1 MTPTGLGCD
10 PRDPG
15 SVAARRRLLL
25 ARETG
30 LMAAAAVVS
39 AAQVRVRAELAEIA
53 AALDAAE
60 GSVEH
65 GLHVRSLAAEVALVE
80 QVGQSVAEG
89 LLQEAV
95 TAVREFP
102 GLVDALGAGAV
113 SEAQL
118 RVLTE
123 AGLSVSHV
131 NAGEQTARRA
141 AFVRVMLA
149 EVVARVL
156 PPRALRVAAARVA
169 ESLTQESVCERFA
182 RARKTRYVSVT
193 EAENGMC
200 LLRARLPLIE
210 GKAIADRLR
219 KQAKAVIRARPAPAG
234 ITGRAGTAGRAG
246 DTQSAENTQRTE
258 NTENAQRTENTE
270 NTENAQSTQSTGGT
284 GISESAA
291 SGARAEGADAT
302 RDEGPGVMPGE
313 MTDEAPDERTV
324 DQVKADLFADVL
336 LTSTPTSNGAAA
348 GIEASVQFTIPILTL
363 LGPDRA
369 VAPDTDRLTPA
380 PALLNGMSPIPL
392 EEAKRLAANAPSFQ
406 RILTH
411 PITGAVAA
419 VDTYRPTAA
428 MRAFLTARDIH
439 CRWPGCRQP
448 AARCDLDHT
457 HAWEHGGTTSIDNL
471 CGLCREHHVMKHAT
485 AWTVRQLGGGVLEW
499 RTPSGK
505 TYTDQPEHHDTH
517 ANTNIEFRPSDE
529 ARDGRAA
536 TGMAMPRP
544 TSQQNSNVEAPAPD
558 EPEQRGSADELPP
571 FYARCRAM
579 SRRLPLLLPLPLDF
593 TRTLSEKSARAR
605 PACLLTRLRACVRTC
620 LPACLLVCW
629 LICLAGEHAAGR
641 PTSER
646 TNKPASQPPSQR

>member
-1 MTPTGLGCD
+1 
-10 PRDPG
+10 
-15 SVAARRRLLL
+15 
-25 ARETG
+25 
-30 LMAAAAVVS
+30 MAAAAGVA

-53 AALDAAE
+53 AALDAVE
-60 GSVEH
+60 GSAEH

-89 LLQEAV
+89 LLQEAA

-131 NAGEQTARRA
+131 DAVEQTARRG

-149 EVVARVL
+149 EVGARVL

-219 KQAKAVIRARPAPAG
+219 KQAKAVIRARPAPTG
-234 ITGRAGTAGRAG
+234 STGRAGSVGSAG
-246 DTQSAENTQRTE
+246 DTQSAGN
-258 NTENAQRTENTE
+258 
-270 NTENAQSTQSTGGT
+270 TQSTGNT
-284 GISESAA
+284 GSSESAA
-291 SGARAEGADAT
+291 SGARAEGADTA
-302 RDEGPGVMPGE
+302 RDEGPVGGL
-313 MTDEAPDERTV
+313 DEAPDERTV

-336 LTSTPTSNGAAA
+336 LTSTPTSNVAAA
-348 GIEASVQFTIPILTL
+348 GIQASVQFTIPILTL
-363 LGPDRA
+363 LGSGHA
-369 VAPDTDRLTPA
+369 LAPDTDRLIPA

-471 CGLCREHHVMKHAT
+471 CGLCRGHHVMKHAT

-505 TYTDQPEHHDTH
+505 KYADRPEHHDTY
-517 ANTNIEFRPSDE
+517 ANPNIEFRPSDE

-544 TSQQNSNVEAPAPD
+544 TSQQNSNAKAPAPD
-558 EPEQRGSADELPP
+558 EPEQRGSAGEPPP
-571 FYARCRAM
+571 F
-579 SRRLPLLLPLPLDF
+579 
-593 TRTLSEKSARAR
+593 
-605 PACLLTRLRACVRTC
+605 
-620 LPACLLVCW
+620 
-629 LICLAGEHAAGR
+629 
-641 PTSER
+641 
-646 TNKPASQPPSQR
+646 

>member
-1 MTPTGLGCD
+1 MSSTDDVTPTGLGCD

-30 LMAAAAVVS
+30 LMAAAAVVA

-131 NAGEQTARRA
+131 DAVEQTARRA
-141 AFVRVMLA
+141 AFVREMLT
-149 EVVARVL
+149 EVGARVL

-182 RARKTRYVSVT
+182 RARTTRYVSVT

-219 KQAKAVIRARPAPAG
+219 KQAKAVIRARPAPTGSTGSDGSAG
-234 ITGRAGTAGRAG
+234 N
-246 DTQSAENTQRTE
+246 TQSAGNI
-258 NTENAQRTENTE
+258 
-270 NTENAQSTQSTGGT
+270 QSTGGT
-284 GISESAA
+284 GNSESAA
-291 SGARAEGADAT
+291 SGARAEG
-302 RDEGPGVMPGE
+302 PGE
-313 MTDEAPDERTV
+313 MLDEAPDERTV

-336 LTSTPTSNGAAA
+336 LTSTPTSNVAAA
-348 GIEASVQFTIPILTL
+348 GIQASVQFTFPILTL
-363 LGPDRA
+363 LGTGGALASDSS
-369 VAPDTDRLTPA
+369 RLTPA

-471 CGLCREHHVMKHAT
+471 CGLCRGHHVMKHAT

-505 TYTDQPEHHDTH
+505 SYTDRPEHHDTH
-517 ANTNIEFRPSDE
+517 ANPNVEFRPSDE

-536 TGMAMPRP
+536 TGTGMPWP
-544 TSQQNSNVEAPAPD
+544 ASQQNSNAEPPTAD
-558 EPEQRGSADELPP
+558 ESEQRGSADEPPP
-571 FYARCRAM
+571 F
-579 SRRLPLLLPLPLDF
+579 
-593 TRTLSEKSARAR
+593 
-605 PACLLTRLRACVRTC
+605 
-620 LPACLLVCW
+620 
-629 LICLAGEHAAGR
+629 
-641 PTSER
+641 
-646 TNKPASQPPSQR
+646 

>member
-1 MTPTGLGCD
+1 MTPTRPGCD
-10 PRDPG
+10 PRDPE

-30 LMAAAAVVS
+30 LIAAAASVA

-60 GSVEH
+60 GSAEH

-80 QVGQSVAEG
+80 QVGQSAAEG
-89 LLQEAV
+89 LLQEAA

-131 NAGEQTARRA
+131 DAVEQTARRA
-141 AFVRVMLA
+141 AFVRMMLA
-149 EVVARVL
+149 EVGARVL

-169 ESLTQESVCERFA
+169 ESLTQESVCERYA
-182 RARKTRYVSVT
+182 RAKKTRYVSVT

-219 KQAKAVIRARPAPAG
+219 KQAKAVVRARPAPTGSTSGTGSAWSAG
-234 ITGRAGTAGRAG
+234 STG
-246 DTQSAENTQRTE
+246 DTQSGGN
-258 NTENAQRTENTE
+258 
-270 NTENAQSTQSTGGT
+270 TQSTGNT
-284 GISESAA
+284 GSSESAA
-291 SGARAEGADAT
+291 SGARAEGSDTA
-302 RDEGPGVMPGE
+302 RDEGPVEGL
-313 MTDEAPDERTV
+313 DEAPDERTV

-336 LTSTPTSNGAAA
+336 LTSTPTSNVAAA
-348 GIEASVQFTIPILTL
+348 GIQASVQFTIPILTL
-363 LGPDRA
+363 LGSGHA
-369 VAPDTDRLTPA
+369 LSPDTDRLTPA

-471 CGLCREHHVMKHAT
+471 CGLCRGHHVMKHAT

-505 TYTDQPEHHDTH
+505 KYTDRPEHHDTH
-517 ANTNIEFRPSDE
+517 VSPNIEFRPSDE

-536 TGMAMPRP
+536 TGTGMPRP
-544 TSQQNSNVEAPAPD
+544 TSQQNSDAKAPAPD
-558 EPEQRGSADELPP
+558 EPEQRGSADEPPP
-571 FYARCRAM
+571 F
-579 SRRLPLLLPLPLDF
+579 
-593 TRTLSEKSARAR
+593 
-605 PACLLTRLRACVRTC
+605 
-620 LPACLLVCW
+620 
-629 LICLAGEHAAGR
+629 
-641 PTSER
+641 
-646 TNKPASQPPSQR
+646 

>member
-1 MTPTGLGCD
+1 MSSNDDVTPTGLGCD

-30 LMAAAAVVS
+30 LMAAAAVVA

-65 GLHVRSLAAEVALVE
+65 RLHVRSLAAEVALVE

-149 EVVARVL
+149 EVGARVL
-156 PPRALRVAAARVA
+156 PPRALRGTAARVA

-234 ITGRAGTAGRAG
+234 ITGRAGSPGAAGSAG
-246 DTQSAENTQRTE
+246 DTQSTE
-258 NTENAQRTENTE
+258 N
-270 NTENAQSTQSTGGT
+270 TQSTGGI

-448 AARCDLDHT
+448 AACCDLDHT

-471 CGLCREHHVMKHAT
+471 CGLCRGHHVMKHAT

-558 EPEQRGSADELPP
+558 EPEQRESADELPP
-571 FYARCRAM
+571 F
-579 SRRLPLLLPLPLDF
+579 
-593 TRTLSEKSARAR
+593 
-605 PACLLTRLRACVRTC
+605 
-620 LPACLLVCW
+620 
-629 LICLAGEHAAGR
+629 
-641 PTSER
+641 
-646 TNKPASQPPSQR
+646 